1 MNLRLFCFGLLAA
14 LAAVTNAATAADE
27 PAGKTKKKSK
37 PAAAAKELNPF
48 DRPEGSI
55 VDQTAR
61 YYVWYDKQGWHV
73 RTTAKGGRN
82 FHGTIRVKEAK
93 IKSCVPIGLKDGK
106 QRGVTDAVKFNEART
121 ELKFAFKTGKM
132 SDGFDLAVDGEAG
145 QIEFELA
152 IDNQKNPKWIFVGRA
167 LGHPAENPFSLPTMP
182 KREK

>member
-1 MNLRLFCFGLLAA
+1 M
-14 LAAVTNAATAADE
+14 
-27 PAGKTKKKSK
+27 
-37 PAAAAKELNPF
+37 
-48 DRPEGSI
+48 
-55 VDQTAR
+55 
-61 YYVWYDKQGWHV
+61 

-132 SDGFDLAVDGEAG
+132 SDGFDLVVDGDEG

-152 IDNQKNPKWIFVGRA
+152 IDNQKNPKWIFLGRA
-167 LGHPAENPFSLPTMP
+167 LGHPAENPFSLPAMP

>member
-1 MNLRLFCFGLLAA
+1 MDLRLFFFGLLTA
-14 LAAVTNAATAADE
+14 LAAASCVAIAADE
-27 PAGKTKKKSK
+27 PAGKAKKKAK

-73 RTTAKGGRN
+73 RTTAKGARN
-82 FHGTIRVKEAK
+82 FHGTIRVKKAK
-93 IKSCVPIGLKDGK
+93 IKSCVPIGLTDGK

-132 SDGFDLAVDGEAG
+132 SDGFDLALDGEEG
-145 QIEFELA
+145 QIEFELL
-152 IDNQKNPKWIFVGRA
+152 IDNQKNARWIFLGRA
-167 LGHPAENPFSLPTMP
+167 LQHPSATPFSLPAMP
-182 KREK
+182 KRDK